1 MATTKTNVSNGKST
15 NAPVTTDE
23 LAAQIELLKSDI
35 ASLTSSIGD
44 FGKSKISEVKG
55 QAQKTATDFATTSR
69 EKAIETQIRAEDFIR
84 SQPGTAI
91 GIAAGIGFLV
101 GIFSSRR

>member
-1 MATTKTNVSNGKST
+1 MATTKTNVSNGKGSST
-15 NAPVTTDE
+15 PVTMDE

-35 ASLTSSIGD
+35 AGLTESIGD
-44 FGKSKISEVKG
+44 FGKSKLSEVKG
-55 QAQKTATDFATTSR
+55 QAQKTAADLAETGR